1 MNPDEAKKGR
11 SVSPVLLL
19 YRELWR
25 QARGRRITLVS
36 SMLLLIG
43 AQLVLLLIP
52 YLLGRAFN
60 VLQAKGGAGAG
71 EAALWLVAVLAAALG
86 SWLIHAPGRILERNI
101 ALGVRARVA
110 TTLTQRLLSFPLSW
124 HDRNHSVATAQ
135 RVQQSSA
142 ALGNFAESQFV
153 YLSSAVRLV
162 GPVAAL
168 VVIHPLVGG
177 MAALGLVVIAT
188 SVAGFD
194 RAIVR
199 LAISTNDADRRYGA
213 VLADALGNAT
223 TVFAL
228 RQVRP
233 FVHLLGQLVDGIFV
247 PLKRMIVL
255 NEGKWFVV
263 DMASRVLS
271 GCLVGVYAWLVLRP
285 SSSGGQGLMLGSLYM
300 VWEYAVQAGAVV
312 ASVASNFQQFA
323 GQYANYQSADPIRH
337 AEVDA
342 ELDAPIVPLS
352 WQRCEV
358 RDVVFRHVDGRDE
371 APTLDHIRLSL
382 QRGKRYA
389 LIGKSGSGKST
400 LMRVLAGLYVAEG
413 IVVETSDGTVAD
425 TPRAAARLLRGS
437 TTMIPQDAE
446 LFQATIAEN
455 LSMCESLHGPPAP
468 DTLSRALELAM
479 VTDFMAADTDP
490 LQAQIAENGANWSG
504 GQRARVALARG
515 ILAAHGSSLVLLD
528 EPTASLDAR
537 TEAAVYRN
545 LFAEFADTCLVA
557 SVHRLD
563 LLQHFDEVLLMGDG
577 RLVAQGPESLL
588 AATSR
593 EYAELRAAT
602 LQRESAD
609 TATATPA

>member
-1 MNPDEAKKGR
+1 MNPDEAKQGR
-11 SVSPVLLL
+11 SASPVLLL

-25 QARGRRITLVS
+25 QARGRRTTLVS

-60 VLQAKGGAGAG
+60 ILQAKGGAGAG
-71 EAALWLVAVLAAALG
+71 EAALWLVAVLAVAFA
-86 SWLIHAPGRILERNI
+86 SWVIHAPGRILERNI
-101 ALGVRARVA
+101 ALAVRSRVA
-110 TTLTQRLLSFPLSW
+110 TTLTQRLLSFPLAW
-124 HDRNHSVATAQ
+124 HDRHHSVATAQ

-142 ALGNFAESQFV
+142 ALGNFAESQFM

-188 SVAGFD
+188 SVSRFD

-199 LAISTNDADRRYGA
+199 LAIRTNDADRRYGA

-233 FVHLLGQLVDGIFV
+233 FVRLLGQLVEGIFV

-255 NEGKWFVV
+255 NESKWFVV
-263 DMASRVLS
+263 DMASRLLS
-271 GCLVGVYAWLVLRP
+271 CCLVGLYAWLVLRP
-285 SSSGGQGLMLGSLYM
+285 SSGGQGLMLGSVYM

-312 ASVASNFQQFA
+312 ASVATNFQQFA

-337 AEVDA
+337 GEVDT

-352 WQRCEV
+352 WERCDI
-358 RDVVFRHVDGRDE
+358 RDMVFRHVESRDD

-413 IVVETSDGTVAD
+413 IVVETAEGLVAD
-425 TPRAAARLLRGS
+425 TPRDAARLLRGS

-446 LFQATIAEN
+446 LFESSIAEN
-455 LSMCESLHGPPAP
+455 LSMCESLEGPPPP
-468 DTLSRALELAM
+468 DTLTRALELAM
-479 VTDFMAADTDP
+479 VTEFMAADADP

-515 ILAAHGSSLVLLD
+515 ILAARGSSLVLLD

-545 LFAEFADTCLVA
+545 LFAEFADACLVA

-588 AATSR
+588 AASSS
-593 EYAELRAAT
+593 EYAELRATT
-602 LQRESAD
+602 LQRTSAD
-609 TATATPA
+609 APEATPA

>member
-1 MNPDEAKKGR
+1 MNPEEEAKRGR
-11 SVSPVLLL
+11 QVSPVLLL

-25 QARGRRITLVS
+25 QAHGKRTALVG

-60 VLQAKGGAGAG
+60 ILQARGSEGAGD
-71 EAALWLVAVLAAALG
+71 AALWLIAVLGAALA
-86 SWLIHAPGRILERNI
+86 SWLIHAPGRILERNL
-101 ALGVRARVA
+101 ALAVRARIA
-110 TTLTQRLLSFPLSW
+110 TTLTARLFSFPLSW
-124 HDRNHSVATAQ
+124 HDRNHSVATAH

-177 MAALGLVVIAT
+177 MAALGLIVISWSVV
-188 SVAGFD
+188 GFD

-199 LAISTNDADRRYGA
+199 LAIRTNDADRRYGS

-233 FVHLLGQLVDGIFV
+233 FVRLLGQLVEILFE

-263 DMASRVLS
+263 DMASRLLS
-271 GCLVGVYAWLVLRP
+271 CCLVGLYAWLVLRLSP
-285 SSSGGQGLMLGSLYM
+285 GGQGLMLGSVYM
-300 VWEYAVQAGAVV
+300 VWEYAIQSGHVV
-312 ASVASNFQQFA
+312 SSVATNFQQFA
-323 GQYANYQSADPIRH
+323 AQYADYQSADPIR
-337 AEVDA
+337 ASQIDEKLN
-342 ELDAPIVPLS
+342 EPLVPQS
-352 WQRCEV
+352 WDRCDI
-358 RDVVFRHVDGRDE
+358 RDVVFHHVGGRDE
-371 APTLDHIRLSL
+371 APALDHIRLSL
-382 QRGKRYA
+382 ERGKRYA

-400 LMRVLAGLYVAEG
+400 LMRVLAGLYVAER
-413 IVVETSDGTVAD
+413 IVVEPADGPAAL
-425 TPRAAARLLRGS
+425 TPLEAARFLRGS
-437 TTMIPQDAE
+437 TTMIPQDTE
-446 LFQATIAEN
+446 LFEASLADN
-455 LSMCESLHGPPAP
+455 LAMCETLQGPPAQEEFP
-468 DTLSRALELAM
+468 RALELAM
-479 VTDFMAADTDP
+479 VTEFIDADTD
-490 LQAQIAENGANWSG
+490 LMQAQIAENGSNWSG

-515 ILAAHGSSLVLLD
+515 ILAARGSSLILLD

-537 TEAAVYRN
+537 TEATVYRN
-545 LFAEFADTCLVA
+545 LFAEFADSCLIA
-557 SVHRLD
+557 SVHRLE
-563 LLQHFDEVLLMGDG
+563 LLRHFDEVLLMGNG
-577 RLVAQGPESLL
+577 RLVAQGPELLL

-593 EYAELRAAT
+593 EYAELRASSLRSQA
-602 LQRESAD
+602 EDEPAD
-609 TATATPA
+609 TAA